1 MTPHQIIADHTPLGD
16 GFSAEFR
23 ADGSI
28 AISHEQG
35 GLHMANSSEA
45 AMAHE
50 IKRLR
55 ALVAEPE
62 ALPAP
67 FMWWIDEKSH
77 WQTDGATERPS
88 YVPEYAIPLYRKD
101 TP

>member
-55 ALVAEPE
+55 ALVAECRAPSAEATELLGRAFE
-62 ALPAP
+62 ALHL
-67 FMWWIDEKSH
+67 WRRRV
-77 WQTDGATERPS
+77 ERWRRRVRQPS
-88 YVPEYAIPLYRKD
+88 RRRQL
-101 TP
+101 